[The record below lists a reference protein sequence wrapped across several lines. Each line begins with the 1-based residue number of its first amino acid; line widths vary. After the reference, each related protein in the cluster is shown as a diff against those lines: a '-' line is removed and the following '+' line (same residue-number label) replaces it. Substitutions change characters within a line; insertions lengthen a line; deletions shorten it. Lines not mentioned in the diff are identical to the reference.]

1 MRRLKHPRALLAL
14 MLTVLVTA
22 GCGVNPVTGERE
34 LRLVSESDELQIGK
48 QQYQPTIQTQGGRY
62 YRDEKLNNY
71 VAEVGQSL
79 AEVSDRPD
87 LPYEFTVINSGV
99 PNAWALPGGK
109 IAINRGLLTE
119 LDNEAQLAAVMGHE
133 IVHAAARHSAQRM
146 QRGTLINLGVAGI
159 GIGLG
164 LSDNEYAGLILGGAA
179 LGSQLI
185 MAQYSRSHELES
197 DRYGMQYMAEA
208 GYNPEAAVQLQEV
221 FVRLSENEQ
230 SNFITGLFRS
240 HPPSQERVEANRGIA
255 EELGREGTLG
265 EERYQRMMAGLRE
278 DADAYEAYD
287 RARKAAG
294 EGDSEQAL
302 ALLEQAIEQV
312 PNEAAFHSLR
322 GNLRLDSGENESAL
336 DDFNR
341 AVELYPEMFQYRI
354 GRGLV
359 HREMESFEA
368 AEKDFKASLDVVPT
382 SIAYLGLGD
391 AVSGQGRTDE
401 ARQYYQQAAQDEGE
415 VGDRARQRLESLSG
429 G

>member
-1 MRRLKHPRALLAL
+1 MRRLNHPRALLAL
-14 MLTVLVTA
+14 ILTALVTT
-22 GCGVNPVTGERE
+22 GCGVNPVTGESE
-34 LRLVSESDELQIGK
+34 LRLVSESDELQIGR
-48 QQYQPTIQTQGGRY
+48 QQYQPTIQTQGGLY

-71 VAEVGQSL
+71 VSDVGQSL
-79 AEVSDRPD
+79 AKVSDRPD

-146 QRGTLINLGVAGI
+146 QRGTLINLGMA

-164 LSDNEYAGLILGGAA
+164 LALKGNEYAGLIMGGAA

-230 SNFITGLFRS
+230 SSFVTGLFRS
-240 HPPSQERVEANRGIA
+240 HPPSQERVEANRRIA
-255 EELGREGTLG
+255 DELGRDGTLG
-265 EERYQRMMAGLRE
+265 QERYQRMMAGLRE

-294 EGDSEQAL
+294 EKEYEKAL

-312 PNEAAFHSLR
+312 PDEAAFRELR
-322 GNLRLDSGENESAL
+322 ADIRMQEGQTESAL
-336 DDFNR
+336 ADYNR
-341 AVELYPEMFQYRI
+341 AVELYPEMFSYRI
-354 GRGLV
+354 GRGLA
-359 HREMESFEA
+359 HEELENFDA
-368 AEKDFKASLDVVPT
+368 AEKDFKASLEVVPT

-391 AVSGQGRTDE
+391 AVSGQGRTSE
-401 ARQYYQQAAQDEGE
+401 ARQYYQKAAQGEGRI
-415 VGDRARQRLESLSG
+415 GDIARQRLESLNG

>member
-1 MRRLKHPRALLAL
+1 MWRPKHPSALLAL
-14 MLTVLVTA
+14 ILITLLMA

-34 LRLVSESDELQIGK
+34 LRLVSESDELEIGR
-48 QQYQPTIQTQGGRY
+48 QQYQPTIQTQGGRF
-62 YRDEKLNNY
+62 YRGEKLNNY

-79 AEVSDRPD
+79 AKVSDRPD

-164 LSDNEYAGLILGGAA
+164 LSDNEYAGLIVGGAA

-197 DRYGMQYMAEA
+197 DRYGMQYMAQA
-208 GYNPEAAVQLQEV
+208 GYNPQAAVQLQEV

-230 SNFITGLFRS
+230 SNFVTGLFQS
-240 HPPSQERVEANRGIA
+240 HPPSQERVEANRRIA
-255 EELGREGTLG
+255 DELGRDGTFG
-265 EERYQRMMAGLRE
+265 EDRYQRMMAGIRE
-278 DADAYEAYD
+278 DGDAYEAYD

-294 EGDSEQAL
+294 EGESEKAL

-312 PNEAAFHSLR
+312 PNEAAFR
-322 GNLRLDSGENESAL
+322 NLRADIRMEDGQTKAAL
-336 DDFNR
+336 SDYNR
-341 AVELYPEMFQYRI
+341 AVELYPEMFSYRI
-354 GRGLV
+354 GRALAYEELE
-359 HREMESFEA
+359 RFNA
-368 AEKDFKASLDVVPT
+368 AEQDFKASLEVVPT

-391 AVSGQGRTDE
+391 AVSGQGRNTE
-401 ARQYYQQAAQDEGE
+401 ARQYYQKAAQSEGRIGE
-415 VGDRARQRLESLSG
+415 IARQRLESQG
-429 G
+429 GG

>member
-1 MRRLKHPRALLAL
+1 MRRPKHPSALLTLILTAL
-14 MLTVLVTA
+14 LVA

-34 LRLVSESDELQIGK
+34 LRLVSESNELEIGQ

-79 AEVSDRPD
+79 AKVSDRPD

-164 LSDNEYAGLILGGAA
+164 LSDNEYAGLIVGGAA

-185 MAQYSRSHELES
+185 MAKYSRSHELES
-197 DRYGMQYMAEA
+197 DRYGMQYMAQA
-208 GYNPEAAVQLQEV
+208 GYNPQAAVQLQQV

-230 SNFITGLFRS
+230 SNFVTGLFQS
-240 HPPSQERVEANRGIA
+240 HPPSQERVEANRQIA
-255 EELGREGTLG
+255 EKLGRDGALG
-265 EERYQRMMAGLRE
+265 EDRYQRMMAGIRE
-278 DADAYEAYD
+278 DTDAYEAYKQ
-287 RARKAAG
+287 ARKAASEG
-294 EGDSEQAL
+294 ESEKAL

-312 PNEAAFHSLR
+312 PNEAAFR
-322 GNLRLDSGENESAL
+322 NLRADVRMEKGQTQAAL
-336 DDFNR
+336 TDYNR
-341 AVELYPEMFQYRI
+341 AVELYPEMFSYRI
-354 GRGLV
+354 GRGLAY
-359 HREMESFEA
+359 EELEKFNA
-368 AEKDFKASLDVVPT
+368 AEQDFKASLEVVPT

-391 AVSGQGRTDE
+391 AVSGQGRNTE
-401 ARQYYQQAAQDEGE
+401 ARQYYQKAAQGEGRI
-415 VGDRARQRLESLSG
+415 GKIARQRLESLSG

>member
-1 MRRLKHPRALLAL
+1 MRRMTQPRVLLAL
-14 MLTVLVTA
+14 IFTALVTT
-22 GCGVNPVTGERE
+22 GCGVNPVTGEQE
-34 LRLVSESDELQIGK
+34 LRLVSESDELEIGK
-48 QQYQPTIQTQGGRY
+48 EQYQPTIQTQGGRY
-62 YRDEKLNNY
+62 YRDEQLNNY
-71 VAEVGQSL
+71 ISEVGQSL
-79 AEVSDRPD
+79 AQVSDRPD
-87 LPYEFTVINSGV
+87 LPYEFTVINSSV

-159 GIGLG
+159 GLGLG
-164 LSDNEYAGLILGGAA
+164 LTDNEYAGLIVGGAA

-197 DRYGMQYMAEA
+197 DHYGMEYMAEA

-221 FVRLSENEQ
+221 FVRLSENQQ
-230 SNFITGLFRS
+230 SNFISGLFSS
-240 HPPSQERVEANRGIA
+240 HPPSQERVEANRQIA
-255 EELGREGTLG
+255 DELGRQGTFG
-265 EERYQRMMAGLRE
+265 KARYQRMVAGLRE

-294 EGDSEQAL
+294 EGNAEQAL
-302 ALLEQAIEQV
+302 ALLEQAVEQV

-322 GNLRLDSGENESAL
+322 GDLRLDAGKHEAAL
-336 DDFNR
+336 DNYNR
-341 AVELYPEMFQYRI
+341 AVELYPEMFRYRI
-354 GRGLV
+354 GRGLTY
-359 HREMESFEA
+359 REMDNFKA
-368 AEKDFKASLDVVPT
+368 AEQDFKASLEVVPT

-391 AVSGQGRTDE
+391 SVSGQGRTDE
-401 ARQYYQQAAQDEGE
+401 ARQYYQKAAQGKGE
-415 VGDRARQRLESLSG
+415 IAERARQRLNALNG

>member
-1 MRRLKHPRALLAL
+1 MRRLTHAPILLAL
-14 MLTVLVTA
+14 MLSVLATT

-34 LRLVSESDELQIGK
+34 LRLVSESDELKIGR
-48 QQYQPTIQTQGGRY
+48 QQYQPTVQTQGGRY
-62 YRDEKLNNY
+62 YRDKELNHY
-71 VAEVGQSL
+71 VAQVGQSL

-119 LDNEAQLAAVMGHE
+119 LENEAQLAAVMGHE

-164 LSDNEYAGLILGGAA
+164 LSDNEYAGLVMGGAA

-208 GYNPEAAVQLQEV
+208 GYNPEAAVQLQQV
-221 FVRLSENEQ
+221 FVKLSEKEQ
-230 SNFITGLFRS
+230 SNFVTGLFRS
-240 HPPSQERVEANRGIA
+240 HPPSQKRVEANRRIA
-255 EELGREGTLG
+255 DKLGRQGRFG
-265 EERYQRMMAGLRE
+265 EERYQHMTAGLRE
-278 DADAYEAYD
+278 SADAYEAYR

-302 ALLEQAIEQV
+302 ALLEQAIKQV
-312 PNEAAFHSLR
+312 PDEAAFH
-322 GNLRLDSGENESAL
+322 NLRADIRRQQDKPEAAL
-336 DDFNR
+336 TSYNQ
-341 AVELYPEMFQYRI
+341 AVELYPAMFSYRI
-354 GRGLV
+354 GRGLT
-359 HREMESFEA
+359 HQELQDFEA
-368 AEKDFKASLDVVPT
+368 AERDLKASLEVVPT

-391 AVSGQGRTDE
+391 AVAAQGQTSD
-401 ARQYYQQAAQDEGE
+401 ARRYYKKAAQDEGKIGE
-415 VGDRARQRLESLSG
+415 RARQRLESLNG

>member
-1 MRRLKHPRALLAL
+1 MRRINHSRALLAL
-14 MLTVLVTA
+14 VFTA
-22 GCGVNPVTGERE
+22 LITTGCGVNPVTGERE
-34 LRLVSESDELQIGK
+34 LRLVSESEELQIGRE
-48 QQYQPTIQTQGGRY
+48 QYQPTIQTQGGRY

-71 VAEVGQSL
+71 VSEVGQSL
-79 AEVSDRPD
+79 AEVSDRPN

-119 LDNEAQLAAVMGHE
+119 LENEAQLAAVMAHE

-159 GIGLG
+159 GLGLG

-197 DRYGMQYMAEA
+197 DRYGMEYMAEA
-208 GYNPEAAVQLQEV
+208 GYNPEAAVQLQKV

-240 HPPSQERVEANRGIA
+240 HPPSQARVDANREIA
-255 EELGREGTLG
+255 DELGRDGTFG
-265 EERYQRMMAGLRE
+265 KDRYQRMTAGLRE
-278 DADAYEAYD
+278 NADAYEAYD
-287 RARKAAG
+287 RARKAAS

-302 ALLEQAIEQV
+302 ALLEQAIQQV
-312 PNEAAFHSLR
+312 PNEAAFHSLK
-322 GNLRLDSGENESAL
+322 GDLRLEAGKREAALENY
-336 DDFNR
+336 NR
-341 AVELYPEMFQYRI
+341 AVELYPEMFRYRI
-354 GRGLV
+354 GRGLTY
-359 HREMESFEA
+359 REMENFKA
-368 AEKDFKASLDVVPT
+368 AEQDFKASLDVIPT

-401 ARQYYQQAAQDEGE
+401 ARQYYQRAAQGQGE
-415 VGDRARQRLESLSG
+415 IAERARQRLRALSG
-429 G
+429 E